1 METTSISRKPAVKPG
16 WGRWQSWQSEEADS
30 RETLRMR
37 GVRRGSHRIQKKKKK
52 KDQETIKHC
61 SPILCISKI

>member
-52 KDQETIKHC
+52 KRPRNNKTLFSNPMYQ
-61 SPILCISKI
+61 

>member
-37 GVRRGSHRIQKKKKK
+37 GVRRGSHRIQKKKKRPRNNK
-52 KDQETIKHC
+52 TLFSNPMYQ
-61 SPILCISKI
+61 

>member
-52 KDQETIKHC
+52 KTNKQ
-61 SPILCISKI
+61 

>member
-37 GVRRGSHRIQKKKKK
+37 GVRRGSHRIQKKK
-52 KDQETIKHC
+52 ETPTLQVTEK
-61 SPILCISKI
+61 LATSKPGCC

>member
-52 KDQETIKHC
+52 RPRNNKTLFSNPMYQ
-61 SPILCISKI
+61 